1 MLSLDVRCIKF
12 LLCLSLVLLIVSC
25 ARRSYQ
31 HAQVVNL
38 HLHDNGGGETPIV
51 DTYLRIHVDRLIYI
65 GDCGDAKHL
74 SIPKEWSP
82 GNNIDVSLKKSRFYV
97 KNPSGKDYAC
107 DILGKITAK

>member
-1 MLSLDVRCIKF
+1 MGRMELVLSG
-12 LLCLSLVLLIVSC
+12 SLVLLALSC
-25 ARRSYQ
+25 APRRYQ
-31 HAQVVNL
+31 RAQVVNL
-38 HLHDNGGGETPIV
+38 HLHNNGGGETAIV
-51 DTYLRIHVDRLIYI
+51 DTYLRIRVDRLIYI

-97 KNPSGKDYAC
+97 KNPSGKDYAS